1 MKKHRETKLTSIS
14 REVKK
19 KVYVRDGGKCIVC
32 GRPGLPEAHYIRRS
46 HGGLGIEENIVT
58 MCRECH
64 REFDEGKNHEAIKA
78 WVEEYLD
85 KFYPDFPNEK
95 RVYSKFDWLYK
106 DWSKE

>member
-1 MKKHRETKLTSIS
+1 
-14 REVKK
+14 
-19 KVYVRDGGKCIVC
+19 
-32 GRPGLPEAHYIRRS
+32 
-46 HGGLGIEENIVT
+46 